1 MRPIRFEIRLLGP
14 TTLETWRY
22 DEEIAGELPLPE
34 VGRYAA
40 PWTARGPR
48 RRVASVLSVDP
59 FGGRPVVVKFES
71 VDFRH
76 GEDDFESEVEGLT
89 RAGWVRSSSEP
100 RADAEAKEPEAYRTA
115 PVSDRFEVSEARRI
129 LRLYTDEPD
138 RAPTHWIGEDEDGT
152 LWEWPAETAG
162 WESRR
167 PYTRD
172 PGRLVEAP
180 ASMAVGTDW
189 PGLALPPEPTA

>member
-1 MRPIRFEIRLLGP
+1 MEV
-14 TTLETWRY
+14 
-22 DEEIAGELPLPE
+22 AGELPLPE
-34 VGRYAA
+34 VARYAA

-48 RRVASVLSVDP
+48 RHVVGVLSVDP
-59 FGGRPVVVKFES
+59 FGGRPVVVKLEP
-71 VDFRH
+71 VDLH
-76 GEDDFESEVEGLT
+76 HDEDAFKREIEALT
-89 RAGWVRSSSEP
+89 GAGWVRSSCEP
-100 RADAEAKEPEAYRTA
+100 RTDAAASREPEATGRA
-115 PVSDRFEVSEARRI
+115 LAGDRFEASEAPRI

-167 PYTRD
+167 LYTR
-172 PGRLVEAP
+172 GLERLVEAP
-180 ASMAVGTDW
+180 ASMAVGTSW